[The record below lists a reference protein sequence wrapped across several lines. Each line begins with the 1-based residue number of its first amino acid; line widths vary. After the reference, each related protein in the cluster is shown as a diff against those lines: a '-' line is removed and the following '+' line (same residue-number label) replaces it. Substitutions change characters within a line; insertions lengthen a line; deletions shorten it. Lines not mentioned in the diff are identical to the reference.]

1 MKTCMLIAPVGGEG
15 GGGGGL
21 VTLVLVCAAMKGMVL

>member
-1 MKTCMLIAPVGGEG
+1 MMKTCMLIAPVGGEG
-15 GGGGGL
+15 GGGG